1 MNKKNLLV
9 GLGLALVLAL
19 GVSFPKGNSVVNQIV
34 GGAGGTG
41 PDSSSPYVS
50 NNGVFTYFARQALVT
65 ATTTPCA
72 IATPSS
78 TSTLLHASLQVTKGT
93 TTDTTIWTLSK
104 AATKFA
110 TTTKY
115 GAWSLTGGLKGT
127 MIATTTTQGAGPVVD
142 EALLVIAPNQ
152 FLVWGVAGT
161 IPGDT
166 TNLTGT
172 CQAVFRQI

>member
-1 MNKKNLLV
+1 MNKNLLIGGV
-9 GLGLALVLAL
+9 ILIVLAL
-19 GVSFPKGNSVVNQIV
+19 GVIFPRGNSVVNQIV

-41 PDSSSPYVS
+41 PDSSSPYIS
-50 NNGVFTYFARQALVT
+50 NNGQYTFYARQALVT

-72 IATPSS
+72 IASPSS
-78 TSTLLHASLQVTKGT
+78 TSTLLHASLQLTKGT
-93 TTDTTIWTLSK
+93 TTDTTIWTLAK

-115 GAWSLTGGLKGT
+115 GAWTLSGGLRGSFV
-127 MIATTTTQGAGPVVD
+127 ATTTTANVSPTVD
-142 EALLVIAPNQ
+142 DALQVIAPNQ
-152 FLVWGVAGT
+152 FIVWGVAGT

-172 CQAVFRQI
+172 CQAEFRQL